1 MINFKEYLLQESIVN
16 LFNKEDKE
24 EYKEEIFNL
33 LQKAYAKI
41 GGLKGSGFNSPD
53 DMVLNIPMWKIIK
66 RNNNIT
72 AVFMYKSKPNR
83 KIVAIATDGTT
94 QGKVDLKNIL
104 KDEFKLNRSYIEVS
118 GPLLK
123 FIKVIMGPDYDN
135 IKIPS
140 DTVAKLINNEEIRII
155 NDFEYQR
162 NFKGEWVTKIMLG
175 NINSKVIET

>member
-1 MINFKEYLLQESIVN
+1 MI
-16 LFNKEDKE
+16 
-24 EYKEEIFNL
+24 
-33 LQKAYAKI
+33 
-41 GGLKGSGFNSPD
+41 
-53 DMVLNIPMWKIIK
+53 LNIPMWKIIK

-72 AVFMYKSKPNR
+72 AVFIYKSKPNR

-94 QGKVDLKNIL
+94 QGKVDLKQIL

-140 DTVAKLINNEEIRII
+140 DTVAKLINDEEIRII